1 MGFNALHPADS
12 LVGQSR
18 VNEAQSEGLAVCVWT
33 VDDEERLSELV
44 AMGVDCVI
52 TNFPDRGR
60 QVVNNYAMSGQ
71 TNRSFF
77 GTQVNFKEETSPK
90 KSPSS

>member
-1 MGFNALHPADS
+1 LHPADS
-12 LVGQSR
+12 LVDQSR

-33 VDDEERLSELV
+33 VDDEERLGELV

-52 TNFPDRGR
+52 TNFPDLGR
-60 QVVNNYAMSGQ
+60 RVVNSYGKSGQ
-71 TNRSFF
+71 TNRSFS
-77 GTQVNFKEETSPK
+77 GTQVNFKDETSPK